1 MQKDNFHGENRS
13 NLNNSISVAM
23 DTSQCSEGVPH
34 LIHQHTHTHTH
45 HIAPI
50 PAGAG
55 NIQLR
60 PVPAGQYLPMVATAA
75 GGNSYPTVTPAVGVM
90 AKQFTDPG
98 KWVITDAWH
107 RVGG

>member
-1 MQKDNFHGENRS
+1 MHVSVFFPSNPMQKDNLHES
-13 NLNNSISVAM
+13 NVNTSIAMAM
-23 DTSQCSEGVPH
+23 DTSQYSQSSEGVPH

-50 PAGAG
+50 PTANG

-60 PVPAGQYLPMVATAA
+60 PVPTGQYLPMVATAA
-75 GGNSYPTVTPAVGVM
+75 GGNSYPTITPAVGVM

-98 KWVITDAWH
+98 E
-107 RVGG
+107 